1 MDQLAQVLGG
11 LSLFCL
17 RKVKVQVQVVRNL
30 RIYTRR
36 AAGLE
41 VQRNKRHERKEAILK
56 VKPTNDYQA
65 KLPTPFAVLG
75 IRIEEDWL
83 TDIEYLPVDTLPM
96 EPRGALAKE
105 VCDQL
110 SAYVRDSR
118 FAFDLS
124 LHIGGTLHQRRVWR
138 AIEAIPSGTTRSYA
152 DIAAELNSAPRA
164 VGQACGANRLPIVI
178 PCHRVIA
185 RNGGLG
191 GFMNAS
197 DGMPLSIKRWLLSH
211 ELG

>member
-1 MDQLAQVLGG
+1 
-11 LSLFCL
+11 L
-17 RKVKVQVQVVRNL
+17 RKVKVQIQAVRNL
-30 RIYTRR
+30 QIYTRR
-36 AAGLE
+36 VAAGPAA
-41 VQRNKRHERKEAILK
+41 QGNKRHEKGAILK

-75 IRIEEDWL
+75 IRIEEDWV
-83 TDIEYLPVDTLPM
+83 TDIEYLPVDTLPVK
-96 EPRGALAKE
+96 PRGALAKE

-110 SAYVRDSR
+110 SAYVRDPR